1 MIFCV
6 DEKYIGEDE
15 QSIGDLYLV
24 SYGKEKEKIASKVK
38 DGFYSY
44 INSQDKVC
52 LSMKIS

>member
-1 MIFCV
+1 MF